1 MAYRICVIE
10 GDGIGREVIP
20 ATVEVLRAT
29 GVDFAF
35 EPAEGGF
42 GCFERRGTALPPE
55 TLALACACDATL
67 FGATQ
72 SPSGK
77 VEGYRSPIL
86 ELRRE
91 LDLYANL
98 RPVYSLPIP
107 ASQPERVI
115 FASLCLPQGLGPGQA
130 QKTIDLLIVRENTE
144 CLYVRRERSDG
155 ETAVAERIITRRASA
170 RIMRTACELARG
182 RRRHVTIVHKA
193 NVLVETDGLFRR
205 TALEVARDYPDLT
218 VDELLVDT
226 AAMRLVQ
233 APETFDVIV
242 TTNLFGDILSDEAAG
257 LVGGLGLAASANVG
271 DGRGLF
277 EPVHGSAPDIAGR
290 GIANPTAAILA
301 GSLMLDFL
309 GEHAAAARVR
319 AAALKV
325 LANGPRTP
333 DVGGDST
340 TREVT
345 RAIVRQLIQ

>member
-1 MAYRICVIE
+1 MSYRICVVE
-10 GDGIGREVIP
+10 GDGIGREVIQ
-20 ATVEVLRAT
+20 AAIEVLQAS
-29 GVDFAF
+29 GVALIF
-35 EPAEGGF
+35 ELADGGF
-42 GCFERRGTALPPE
+42 ECFQRRGTALPPE
-55 TLALACACDATL
+55 TLALARACDATL

-72 SPSGK
+72 SPPGK
-77 VEGYRSPIL
+77 VDGYRSPIL
-86 ELRRE
+86 ELRQE

-107 ASQPERVI
+107 ASR
-115 FASLCLPQGLGPGQA
+115 PG
-130 QKTIDLLIVRENTE
+130 IDLIIVRENTE

-155 ETAVAERIITRRASA
+155 DTAVAERVITRRASA
-170 RIMRTACELARG
+170 RIMRTACELAQG
-182 RRRHVTIVHKA
+182 RRRHVTVVHKA

-205 TALEVARDYPDLT
+205 TALEVAREFPEVT

-257 LVGGLGLAASANVG
+257 LVGGLGLVASANVG

-301 GSLMLDFL
+301 SALLLEFL
-309 GEHAAAARVR
+309 GERVAAERVR
-319 AAALKV
+319 AAVLSV
-325 LANGPRTP
+325 LANGPHTP
-333 DVGGDST
+333 DLGGSAT
-340 TREVT
+340 TRQVT
-345 RAIVRQLIQ
+345 QAIMSHLGH

>member
-1 MAYRICVIE
+1 MAYRICVVE
-10 GDGIGREVIP
+10 GDGIGQEVIP
-20 ATVEVLRAT
+20 AAVEVLQAT
-29 GVDFAF
+29 GVNLIF

-42 GCFERRGTALPPE
+42 GCFQRRGTALPLE
-55 TLALACACDATL
+55 TLALAHACDATL

-72 SPSGK
+72 SPPGR
-77 VEGYRSPIL
+77 VDGYRSPIL

-107 ASQPERVI
+107 TSR
-115 FASLCLPQGLGPGQA
+115 PG
-130 QKTIDLLIVRENTE
+130 IDLLLVRENTE

-155 ETAVAERIITRRASA
+155 EMAIAERVITRRASA
-170 RIMRTACELARG
+170 RIMRTACALARG
-182 RRRHVTIVHKA
+182 RRRHVTVVHKA

-205 TALEVARDYPDLT
+205 TALEVAREFPEVT

-233 APETFDVIV
+233 APEAFDVIV

-271 DGRGLF
+271 DGRGVF
-277 EPVHGSAPDIAGR
+277 EPVHGSAPDIAGQ
-290 GIANPTAAILA
+290 GIANPVAAILA
-301 GSLMLDFL
+301 GAFMLDFL
-309 GEHAAAARVR
+309 GEHTAAERVR
-319 AAALKV
+319 AAVLNV

-333 DVGGDST
+333 DIGGNGT

-345 RAIVRQLIQ
+345 QAIVRQLIQ

>member
-1 MAYRICVIE
+1 MTHRICVIE

-20 ATVEVLRAT
+20 AAVEVLTAT
-29 GVDFAF
+29 GVDLAC
-35 EPAEGGF
+35 EPADGGF
-42 GCFERRGTALPPE
+42 GCFERRGTALPAE
-55 TLALACACDATL
+55 TLALAQTCDATL

-98 RPVYSLPIP
+98 RPVRSLPIA
-107 ASQPERVI
+107 ASR
-115 FASLCLPQGLGPGQA
+115 PG
-130 QKTIDLLIVRENTE
+130 IDLLIVRENTE

-170 RIMRTACELARG
+170 RIMRTACTLARD

-205 TALEVARDYPDLT
+205 TALAVAQEFPD
-218 VDELLVDT
+218 VQVNEMLVDT

-233 APETFDVIV
+233 VPETFDVLV

-271 DGRGLF
+271 ETRGLF

-290 GIANPTAAILA
+290 GIANPMAAILA
-301 GSLMLDFL
+301 GALMLDFL
-309 GEHAAAARVR
+309 HEPTAAARVR
-319 AAALKV
+319 AATLAT

-333 DVGGDST
+333 DLGGSAT
-340 TREVT
+340 TREVAQ
-345 RAIVRQLIQ
+345 AITSGITAHLISKI

>member
-1 MAYRICVIE
+1 MPYRICVVE

-20 ATVEVLRAT
+20 AAVEVLQAT
-29 GVDFAF
+29 GVDLAF

-42 GCFERRGTALPPE
+42 ECFQRRGTALPPE
-55 TLALACACDATL
+55 TLALARACDATL

-72 SPSGK
+72 SPPGR
-77 VEGYRSPIL
+77 VDGYCSPIL

-107 ASQPERVI
+107 TSR
-115 FASLCLPQGLGPGQA
+115 PGV
-130 QKTIDLLIVRENTE
+130 DLLLVRENTE
-144 CLYVRRERSDG
+144 CLYVRREHSDG
-155 ETAVAERIITRRASA
+155 ETAIAERVITRRASA

-182 RRRHVTIVHKA
+182 RRRHVTVVHKA

-205 TALEVARDYPDLT
+205 TALEVAREYPDLM

-233 APETFDVIV
+233 VPETFDVIV

-301 GSLMLDFL
+301 GALMLDFL
-309 GEHAAAARVR
+309 GEHTAAGRVR
-319 AAALKV
+319 AAVLSV
-325 LANGPRTP
+325 LAQGLLTP
-333 DVGGDST
+333 DLGGNAT
-340 TREVT
+340 TRQVT
-345 RAIVRQLIQ
+345 QAVVGLLDNER

>member
-1 MAYRICVIE
+1 MPRRICVIE

-20 ATVEVLRAT
+20 AAVEVLRAT
-29 GVDFAF
+29 GVDLAFAS
-35 EPAEGGF
+35 AEAGF
-42 GCFERRGTALPPE
+42 DCFLRRGVALPAE
-55 TLALACACDATL
+55 TLALAKECAATL

-98 RPVYSLPIP
+98 RPTRSLPIA
-107 ASQPERVI
+107 ASR
-115 FASLCLPQGLGPGQA
+115 PGV
-130 QKTIDLLIVRENTE
+130 DLLIVRENTE

-155 ETAVAERIITRRASA
+155 ETAVAERIITRRAST
-170 RIMRTACELARG
+170 RIMRTACALARG
-182 RRRHVTIVHKA
+182 RRRRVTIVHKA

-205 TALEVARDYPDLT
+205 AALEAAREFPDVA

-233 APETFDVIV
+233 APEAFDVLV

-271 DGRGLF
+271 EGRGLF

-290 GIANPTAAILA
+290 GVANPLAAILA
-301 GSLMLDFL
+301 GALLLDFL
-309 GEHAAAARVR
+309 GEREAAERVR
-319 AAALKV
+319 AAV
-325 LANGPRTP
+325 WSTLADGPRTP
-333 DVGGDST
+333 DLGGNAST
-340 TREVT
+340 ADVT
-345 RAIVRQLIQ
+345 RAVVERL

>member
-1 MAYRICVIE
+1 MPRRICVIE

-20 ATVEVLRAT
+20 AAVEVLRAT
-29 GVDFAF
+29 GVDLAFAS
-35 EPAEGGF
+35 AEAGF
-42 GCFERRGTALPPE
+42 DCFLRRGVALPAE
-55 TLALACACDATL
+55 TLALAKECAATL

-98 RPVYSLPIP
+98 RPTRSLPIA
-107 ASQPERVI
+107 ASR
-115 FASLCLPQGLGPGQA
+115 PGV
-130 QKTIDLLIVRENTE
+130 DLLIVRENTE

-155 ETAVAERIITRRASA
+155 ETAVAERIITRRAST
-170 RIMRTACELARG
+170 RIMRTACALARG
-182 RRRHVTIVHKA
+182 RRRRVTIVHKA

-205 TALEVARDYPDLT
+205 AALEAAREFPDVA

-233 APETFDVIV
+233 APEAFDVLV

-271 DGRGLF
+271 EGCGLF

-290 GIANPTAAILA
+290 GVANPLAAILA
-301 GSLMLDFL
+301 GALLLDFL
-309 GEHAAAARVR
+309 GEREAAERVR
-319 AAALKV
+319 AAV
-325 LANGPRTP
+325 WSTLADGPRTP
-333 DVGGDST
+333 DLGGNAST
-340 TREVT
+340 ADVT
-345 RAIVRQLIQ
+345 RAVVERL